1 VSSIGNKDNEDV
13 GDELGS
19 PTEPATPCI
28 CVGGQSV
35 CQHRAV
41 DQYSSAGSL
50 AHEDDTNRGSGN
62 SAEPIR
68 DDSSQPSV
76 STEAPR
82 PAQPL
87 KAPPHASPRLSSQ
100 AQSVNAQQKQS
111 HMAPGPSS
119 PVLDKPRQF
128 SAEPSLQPNAPSRRK
143 RKRVET
149 RKAREAR
156 EDSALLNSL
165 ERRRGGGLGHAF
177 PPNRREWEIE
187 DLEDVQLA
195 KDGSIRCLAKW
206 KPTMIDS
213 TALVG
218 KRVQKR
224 LEELFKEK
232 YGAEEWMKNRRTLR
246 VSSQR
251 RSKKRYERRS

>member
-1 VSSIGNKDNEDV
+1 VQLRADRGIDDPITLGINIRHEPQELQESEQLNQQHCQQHVSSTGEGNDEDV

-50 AHEDDTNRGSGN
+50 AHEDDTNGECGN
-62 SAEPIR
+62 R

-76 STEAPR
+76 SNEALR

-87 KAPPHASPRLSSQ
+87 KEPLHASPELS
-100 AQSVNAQQKQS
+100 
-111 HMAPGPSS
+111 
-119 PVLDKPRQF
+119 
-128 SAEPSLQPNAPSRRK
+128 RK

-165 ERRRGGGLGHAF
+165 ERRRGGLGYAF

-213 TALVG
+213 TSLVG

-232 YGAEEWMKNRRTLR
+232 YGVEENI
-246 VSSQR
+246 
-251 RSKKRYERRS
+251 